1 MSWSLIFGIVSKTNP
16 NKIKHDIKRIEG
28 IIQKYPC
35 KICIRHYHQY
45 LDLNK
50 VRYDKIQTAD
60 ELKQWFIDYKSTI
73 RGVDRGGSA
82 ATRGRRRRPGRRRV
96 LKKPKLIYL

>member
-16 NKIKHDIKRIEG
+16 NKIKHDIKHIEG

-45 LDLNK
+45 LGLNK
-50 VRYDKIQTAD
+50 LRYDKIQTAD
-60 ELKQWFIDYKSTI
+60 ELKQWFIDYKSTV
-73 RGVDRGGSA
+73 RSKASDRGGGA
-82 ATRGRRRRPGRRRV
+82 APRGRRRRRL

>member
-45 LDLNK
+45 LGLNK

-60 ELKQWFIDYKSTI
+60 ELKQWFMEYKSTI
-73 RGVDRGGSA
+73 RSADRDRGGGA
-82 ATRGRRRRPGRRRV
+82 APRGRRRRRL